1 MLEVKKF
8 PVHMADIPVD
18 KSDMKKC
25 LLTGLFEESAEVNG
39 VSRQFYTYLA
49 PGLHYNQRCI
59 VLAPPSDMGNIE
71 EYNEEKVSQVRITNH
86 WDGSVSLELIEEI
99 WQYIR

>member
-25 LLTGLFEESAEVNG
+25 LLTGLFEESADVNG

-59 VLAPPSDMGNIE
+59 VLAPFLAAVCRAAADIFVHP
-71 EYNEEKVSQVRITNH
+71 
-86 WDGSVSLELIEEI
+86 
-99 WQYIR
+99 